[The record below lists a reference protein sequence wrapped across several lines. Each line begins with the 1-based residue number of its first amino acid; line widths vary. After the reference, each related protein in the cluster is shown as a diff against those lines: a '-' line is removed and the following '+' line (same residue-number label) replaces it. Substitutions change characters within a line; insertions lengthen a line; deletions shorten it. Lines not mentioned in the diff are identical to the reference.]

1 TKYLTQR
8 LKELTKIRLVFEPS
22 LNIIGFTCSQMTNED
37 LVKELLQKGWHLSI
51 YSNWTRIVVM
61 PHVTKEVIDKFIN
74 DLETILNKEK

>member
-1 TKYLTQR
+1 
-8 LKELTKIRLVFEPS
+8 
-22 LNIIGFTCSQMTNED
+22 MTNED